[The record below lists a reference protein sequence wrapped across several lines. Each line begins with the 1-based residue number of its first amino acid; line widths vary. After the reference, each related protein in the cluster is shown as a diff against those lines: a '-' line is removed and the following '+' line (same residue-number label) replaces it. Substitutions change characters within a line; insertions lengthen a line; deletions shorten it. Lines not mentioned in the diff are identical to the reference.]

1 MLARFWFDITWYFK
15 MFYKQFRKKVIL
27 CDSCSQIENVTP
39 PILTGKLSWIVVC
52 IPDYLR
58 PGKHSVGLYLSN
70 SGS

>member
-27 CDSCSQIENVTP
+27 CDSCLQIENVTP

-58 PGKHSVGLYLSN
+58 PGKQCWSVFV
-70 SGS
+70 